1 MTMAKKP
8 VKKAPAGKPAAVK
21 KPVKKPAAKS
31 RPAAKKPADKQRN
44 NSGKRGRP
52 FAKGESGNPKG
63 RPPKGESLT
72 EVLKAVMGEEGK
84 VLAAE
89 KLLTMAL
96 GKGRQKP
103 YFPALKYLF
112 DRTDGEPIKAIA
124 AAVENWNPPIVVVS
138 RKEAEN
144 GGKHSVEPPAEAG

>member
-1 MTMAKKP
+1 MTKKP
-8 VKKAPAGKPAAVK
+8 VKKA
-21 KPVKKPAAKS
+21 AAKPK
-31 RPAAKKPADKQRN
+31 PAAKKPADKQRN

-52 FAKGESGNPKG
+52 FPKGESGNPRG
-63 RPPKGESLT
+63 RPPQGETLT

-124 AAVENWNPPIVVVS
+124 AKLEGGDIPVVLLRS
-138 RKEAEN
+138 KQT
-144 GGKHSVEPPAEAG
+144 AGEDDGE